1 MFETCKYT
9 RNKLIPLFTLIQ
21 MTCCL
26 SLRNL
31 GTKGYWWLCCCWKF
45 AEVLAV
51 AKEIKSIN
59 GKKKNLKQKT
69 KNGFMPPKAIFWLA
83 NNEKK

>member
-21 MTCCL
+21 MICCL
-26 SLRNL
+26 SLWNL
-31 GTKGYWWLCCCWKF
+31 GTKGYWWLCCCRKF

-51 AKEIKSIN
+51 AKEIKCPLME
-59 GKKKNLKQKT
+59 KKILKQKT
-69 KNGFMPPKAIFWLA
+69 KNGFMPPKAIYWLG

>member
-59 GKKKNLKQKT
+59 GKKKKLKTENK
-69 KNGFMPPKAIFWLA
+69 KWVHAPKSHLLA
-83 NNEKK
+83 WKQ